1 MHFSL
6 GQEDEYN
13 HSELTQGEKMQHIY
27 FTLIKFM
34 NHFGLNQSKNLK
46 NLFNNIKNN
55 ENKLKI
61 WKMIFTITFL
71 EDFYFLLKYNSQEK
85 TFNNEISFINN
96 QNDEISF
103 INYNHNIPKK
113 LTILSIM
120 KSIIL
125 FKISN
130 SIINE
135 ILEDTELGYNE
146 LENLIHS
153 NFNETLNESKL
164 EVIYNIDRNPND
176 LSHHNNENC
185 LSNNVSIIN
194 ETGDINHHNNLLVTD
209 RSQKSNFFYELTE
222 KKDFLQ
228 RKGKSRCEKCE
239 INITKLNENERK
251 FESMNYQ
258 IMNLRNYN
266 TKLEEEN
273 KNYKNYIE
281 ILHNDKII
289 IENKLKE
296 ADKKINQA
304 KNSEKIIND
313 LSQENICLNQKFR
326 EVNEKIAEL
335 NEKIASNDDL
345 ENLLKDYKLQIKQL
359 QNENKKL
366 KNEKVRS
373 SLGGHEFS
381 PKSVETFFIL
391 GKKNSFIDAAA
402 DVNDNKNSYELYYKP
417 NISKLQDVLK
427 AKNEI
432 LDIRLKE
439 IDEINRKIEDMKI
452 TLELKENKMKML
464 ESTVSS
470 LTKKLKLK
478 EQEIKSMDIT
488 IHEKN
493 QQLDKNKNDFNFFII
508 WSILLASVIFLSLY
522 FSIKY
527 TNFI

>member
-1 MHFSL
+1 
-6 GQEDEYN
+6 
-13 HSELTQGEKMQHIY
+13 
-27 FTLIKFM
+27 
-34 NHFGLNQSKNLK
+34 
-46 NLFNNIKNN
+46 
-55 ENKLKI
+55 
-61 WKMIFTITFL
+61 
-71 EDFYFLLKYNSQEK
+71 
-85 TFNNEISFINN
+85 
-96 QNDEISF
+96 
-103 INYNHNIPKK
+103 
-113 LTILSIM
+113 
-120 KSIIL
+120 
-125 FKISN
+125 
-130 SIINE
+130 
-135 ILEDTELGYNE
+135 
-146 LENLIHS
+146 
-153 NFNETLNESKL
+153 
-164 EVIYNIDRNPND
+164 
-176 LSHHNNENC
+176 
-185 LSNNVSIIN
+185 
-194 ETGDINHHNNLLVTD
+194 
-209 RSQKSNFFYELTE
+209 
-222 KKDFLQ
+222 
-228 RKGKSRCEKCE
+228 
-239 INITKLNENERK
+239 
-251 FESMNYQ
+251 
-258 IMNLRNYN
+258 MNLRNYN